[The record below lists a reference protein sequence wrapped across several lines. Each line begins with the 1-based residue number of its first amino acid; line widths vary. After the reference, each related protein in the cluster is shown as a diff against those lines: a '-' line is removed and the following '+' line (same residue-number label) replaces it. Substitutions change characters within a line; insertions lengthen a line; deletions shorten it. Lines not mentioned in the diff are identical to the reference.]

1 MTNLLNRLTHVYN
14 THKKVV
20 YAVLP
25 FPFLILAF
33 LFVYQS
39 PLYIVG
45 QQSTEKKQPLFLYS
59 YTDSI
64 YQGKTEINI
73 LKNTTQCLR
82 YRYVL
87 KEGYKYKFAYAGY
100 SPDEKDYFFDLSSY
114 NYALIKIKA
123 TQGTRIQ
130 FVLSS
135 FIDRYTKLDQ
145 SITYR
150 LSQYILNVSPTF
162 QEIEI
167 PFQELYTPDW
177 WYSENKKIESDF
189 NDPDLSKVTGISFS
203 NCININNDEVD
214 VVDIEEIKFGVN
226 LLPFYMTSLCLLA
239 LYYGVFGL
247 VLFKKKRKTE
257 IYFENQ
263 ESGTNTYLNE
273 EEENLFHF
281 LTTNY
286 FKQDLSIVDVQM
298 STGISERKI
307 SGMIKQKTSL
317 NFKQFINKLRI
328 AEAKRLLSETD
339 LQISEIAFK
348 VGYINPSHF
357 NRVFKTFELCSPND
371 YRKKSTPS

>member
-1 MTNLLNRLTHVYN
+1 MNNLLKGLIHVYN
-14 THKKVV
+14 NHKKVV
-20 YAVLP
+20 YALLP
-25 FPFLILAF
+25 LPFLITAF
-33 LFVYQS
+33 LLVYKS
-39 PLYIVG
+39 PLYIV
-45 QQSTEKKQPLFLYS
+45 KKNKHEQIQPITLYS

-64 YQGKTEINI
+64 NKGKSEIRV
-73 LKNTTQCLR
+73 LKNTTGSLR
-82 YRYVL
+82 YRYIL
-87 KEGYKYKFAYAGY
+87 KEGYKYKFAYTGY
-100 SPDEKDYFFDLSSY
+100 SPSEKDYFFDLSSY
-114 NYALIKIKA
+114 DYALIKIKA

-135 FIDRYTKLDQ
+135 FIDRYTELDK
-145 SITYR
+145 SMTYR
-150 LSQYILNVSPTF
+150 LSQYILNVSPEF

-189 NDPDLSKVTGISFS
+189 SDPDLSKVTGISFS
-203 NCININNDEVD
+203 NCINIKNDVVD
-214 VVDIEEIKFGVN
+214 VVDIEEIKFGVDFM
-226 LLPFYMTSLCLLA
+226 PFYISSCTLLT
-239 LYYGVFGL
+239 LYYAIFGFI
-247 VLFKKKRKTE
+247 LFRKKRKTE

-286 FKQDLSIVDVQM
+286 FKQDLSILDVQT

-307 SGMIKQKTSL
+307 SGLIKQKTSL
-317 NFKQFINKLRI
+317 NFKQFVNKLRI

-357 NRVFKTFELCSPND
+357 NRVFKTFESCSPND
-371 YRKKSTPS
+371 YRKKSA